1 MIKSNFREWTLTK
14 VTRAFGIKQSFK
26 NDLLNDWMAC
36 AYEINDFERQYLL
49 QLQETLA
56 FGGDDWNET
65 ELENKF
71 ISPLIV
77 FARFDNVRYAYFL
90 ERDLALTI
98 GDYELSGRV
107 DGMIAS
113 GYREPEKPYFCMS
126 EYKRESDPTGDPKGQ
141 ALITMLV
148 ARELNDNNHE
158 KPIYGLYIVGRQW
171 RFMVLDKNEYVI
183 SKGFLADDKGIFDI
197 YRILKGLRHL
207 IDKLIDG

>member
-1 MIKSNFREWTLTK
+1 MALT
-14 VTRAFGIKQSFK
+14 
-26 NDLLNDWMAC
+26 
-36 AYEINDFERQYLL
+36 YEINDFERQYLL

-56 FGGDDWNET
+56 LGGDDWNEP

-141 ALITMLV
+141 ALIAMLV
-148 ARELNDNNHE
+148 ARELNDNNE

-171 RFMVLDKNEYVI
+171 RFMVLDKNEYAI
-183 SKGFLADDKGIFDI
+183 SKGFLADDTDIFDI
-197 YRILKGLRHL
+197 YRILKGLGHL